1 MKRLF
6 TFVLTIAVAAFCFA
20 SCSVPGGSSG
30 SSRKNGLGSA
40 FSAAVTITLD
50 RLEAEGEIK
59 RYGEGVWEIEFTA
72 PNTLSG
78 VKLEFSEGNVL
89 ASYKGLSFSVPQSA
103 LPVKAMMLN
112 LIKAVDE
119 NARLEELS
127 GEESEGML
135 KISGTLD
142 GGEYVLTVDKD
153 GNLSGFEM
161 ANNSLKMAFTEL
173 RVSELSASPQE
184 TTAASGETTTEGSG
198 PEETSSEASEEPTEE
213 ATECETSDAED
224 TAAEPEIEEEA

>member
-6 TFVLTIAVAAFCFA
+6 TFVLTIAVTAFCFA
-20 SCSVPGGSSG
+20 ACNVTGGGGG
-30 SSRKNGLGSA
+30 SSRKNGLGNS
-40 FSAAVTITLD
+40 FSAAVSITLD

-59 RYGEGVWEIEFTA
+59 RYGDGVWEIEFSS

-112 LIKAVDE
+112 LIRAVDE

-127 GEESEGML
+127 GEESDGML
-135 KISGTLD
+135 KISGALD
-142 GGEYVLTVDKD
+142 GGEYVITVDKD
-153 GNLSGFEM
+153 GNLSSFEM
-161 ANNSLKMAFTEL
+161 ANNNLKMAFSEL
-173 RVSELSASPQE
+173 RVSEISADTQATS
-184 TTAASGETTTEGSG
+184 AADELTTEGLSSEATEA
-198 PEETSSEASEEPTEE
+198 EETSEAAAEE
-213 ATECETSDAED
+213 ATECETVE
-224 TAAEPEIEEEA
+224 

>member
-6 TFVLTIAVAAFCFA
+6 TFVLTIATAAFCFVA
-20 SCSVPGGSSG
+20 CSVPGGSSG
-30 SSRKNGLGSA
+30 SSRKNGLGNA

-59 RYGEGVWEIEFTA
+59 RYGDGVWEIEFTS

-119 NARLEELS
+119 NARLEELN
-127 GEESEGML
+127 GEESDGML
-135 KISGTLD
+135 KISGALD
-142 GGEYVLTVDKD
+142 GGEYVITVDKD
-153 GNLSGFEM
+153 GNLSSFEM
-161 ANNSLKMAFTEL
+161 ANNNLKMAFSEL
-173 RVSELSASPQE
+173 RVSGISADTQATSAADEL
-184 TTAASGETTTEGSG
+184 TTEGLSSEATEA
-198 PEETSSEASEEPTEE
+198 EETSEAAAEE
-213 ATECETSDAED
+213 ATECETVE
-224 TAAEPEIEEEA
+224 